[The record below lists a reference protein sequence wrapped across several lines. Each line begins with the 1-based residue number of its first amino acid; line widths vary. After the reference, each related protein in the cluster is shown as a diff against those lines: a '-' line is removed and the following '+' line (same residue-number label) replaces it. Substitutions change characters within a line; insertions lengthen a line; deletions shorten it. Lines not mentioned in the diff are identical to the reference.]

1 MNPGESVSIEL
12 EKGKTLEITLVSVS
26 EQSEA
31 GWRSVF
37 FELNGQPRTIKVQED
52 VAADASSSRPLAAPQ
67 DVNQVGAPMP
77 GRIVTVAVQSGDKI
91 KKGDVLIAMEAMKME
106 TTLQSASNGIVEVVL
121 VQPGDDVDAK
131 ELLIRLTAE

>member
-1 MNPGESVSIEL
+1 MNPGESISVEL

-52 VAADASSSRPLAAPQ
+52 VAAIASSSRLLADPE

-77 GRIVTVAVQSGDKI
+77 GRVVTVAVQSGDEI
-91 KKGDVLIAMEAMKME
+91 QKGDVLITMEAMKME
-106 TTLQSASNGIVEVVL
+106 TTLQAVSNGTVEVVL
-121 VQPGDDVDAK
+121 VQPGDDVEAK
-131 ELLIRLTAE
+131 ELLMQLTAE